1 MKNRIVKFRVW
12 DKVEKTFWNTND
24 GLYFWLHGKT
34 AKELGGISIAYFV
47 GRNEQFV
54 VQQFTG
60 LTDEN
65 GKEIY
70 EGDIIYEFERI
81 RSFIEEKFDLGV
93 VTYDNNRAAFVVNWG
108 NIQGFYMPQSHQM
121 EVRGNVFENTELLK
135 KL

>member
-24 GLYFWLHGKT
+24 GLYFWLHGNT
-34 AKELGGISIAYFV
+34 AKELGGTSIAYFI

-60 LTDEN
+60 LTDKD

-70 EGDIIYEFERI
+70 EGDIIKSGYSTSTGEVEYYAPCFMVM
-81 RSFIEEKFDLGV
+81 RS
-93 VTYDNNRAAFVVNWG
+93 RAAFVDTSVFMKNG
-108 NIQGFYMPQSHQM
+108 KVVENI
-121 EVRGNVFENTELLK
+121 FENTELLK
-135 KL
+135 KHNETSPARK